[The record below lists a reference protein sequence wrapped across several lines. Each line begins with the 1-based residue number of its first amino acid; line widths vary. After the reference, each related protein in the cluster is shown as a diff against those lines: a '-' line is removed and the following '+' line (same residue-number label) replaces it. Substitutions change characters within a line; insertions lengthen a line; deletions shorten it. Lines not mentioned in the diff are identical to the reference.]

1 MEKLDYLLKDLR
13 KQIDHIDQEIISL
26 LWKRLRVVKKIWKLK
41 KENNI
46 PPLQTNRWNEV
57 LKKVKTKAEKK
68 WINPVFIEKIWNN
81 IHEEALKIEK

>member
-1 MEKLDYLLKDLR
+1 MEKIDYLLKDLR

-26 LWKRLRVVKKIWKLK
+26 LWKRLRAVKKIWKLK

-68 WINPVFIEKIWNN
+68 WINSLFIEKIWNN